1 MLQRTVFFYLGLHFV
16 LRGVDEQHSLV
27 PCQLIR
33 FPVDP
38 SKYSEDVY
46 YEYTEYISKKI
57 INTVLKMSMLVTSLS
72 TSGSDRCRSFAGFVL

>member
-27 PCQLIR
+27 LIR

-46 YEYTEYISKKI
+46 YEYTEYISKNNQHRFKDV
-57 INTVLKMSMLVTSLS
+57 NARNKSVHS
-72 TSGSDRCRSFAGFVL
+72 RE